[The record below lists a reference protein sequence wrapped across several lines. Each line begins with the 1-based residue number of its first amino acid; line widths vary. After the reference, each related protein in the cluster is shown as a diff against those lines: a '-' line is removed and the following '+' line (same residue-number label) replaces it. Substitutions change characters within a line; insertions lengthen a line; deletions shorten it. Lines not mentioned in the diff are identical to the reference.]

1 MQKPRYI
8 WALDLIY
15 KLIDGRLVAEQLPGG
30 QNQSVSLFP
39 LPYVTKIILL
49 QHKINTFYSTQEKH
63 SIFHPLYIFNA
74 WKYTSFNSQ
83 GTEAR
88 PSITLM
94 QDPKMDSLSG
104 PDWWTWSG
112 IQDGRAKLCLR
123 VRLQLPWR

>member
-39 LPYVTKIILL
+39 LPYATKTILL
-49 QHKINTFYSTQEKH
+49 QHKIDAFNSTQEQYGI
-63 SIFHPLYIFNA
+63 SYTLYIFNT
-74 WKYTSFNSQ
+74 WKYTSFTLQ

-94 QDPKMDSLSG
+94 
-104 PDWWTWSG
+104 
-112 IQDGRAKLCLR
+112 
-123 VRLQLPWR
+123 

>member
-39 LPYVTKIILL
+39 LPYATKTILL
-49 QHKINTFYSTQEKH
+49 QHKINTFYSTQEQH
-63 SIFHPLYIFNA
+63 SIFYPLYIFNA
-74 WKYTSFNSQ
+74 WKYTSFTLQ

-94 QDPKMDSLSG
+94 
-104 PDWWTWSG
+104 
-112 IQDGRAKLCLR
+112 
-123 VRLQLPWR
+123 